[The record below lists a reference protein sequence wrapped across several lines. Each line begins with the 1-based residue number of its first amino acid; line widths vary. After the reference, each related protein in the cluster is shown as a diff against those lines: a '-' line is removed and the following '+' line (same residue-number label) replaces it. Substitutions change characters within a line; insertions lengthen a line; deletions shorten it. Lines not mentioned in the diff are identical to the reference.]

1 MISRIIEIKDLSD
14 AQREMLE
21 IGANQMGIE
30 IMGPKSVFRVVKLNG
45 LPATPA
51 NIIKQEMLS
60 LGGEA
65 ATAHGVID
73 HSIDMSDVLL
83 LGTMKQYGLLMEKLK
98 LNKFKL
104 PELSDDIQLCL
115 NNYDVPATKTRIMG
129 ILNVTPDS
137 FSDGGN
143 FLNLDAAVAQAKK
156 MIEEG
161 ADIIDVGGE
170 STRPG
175 SDLIS
180 AEEEKKR
187 VIPVIEKLAKET
199 KAMISIDTTKAE
211 VAKAAI
217 EAGAT
222 MVNDISGL
230 RADKNMAK
238 VVAEKKVLICIMHMK
253 GTPKNM
259 QDHPSYTDLMG
270 EIVGYLF
277 KGLEIAKKAGIL
289 TENILVDPGIG
300 FGKSV
305 EDNLEIIKRLK
316 ELKVLGCPILIGLS
330 RKSFIGEILG
340 LDVNKRLEGTI
351 AAVVMA
357 IANGASVVRVHDVA
371 AIKKATQI
379 ANAINTTRGGL
390 KHG

>member
-1 MISRIIEIKDLSD
+1 MITRVLEIDNLD
-14 AQREMLE
+14 EAQKEMLKV
-21 IGANQMGIE
+21 GVNQGGID
-30 IMGPKSVFRVVKLNG
+30 IMGPKSIFRAIKLNR
-45 LPATPA
+45 LPTTPA
-51 NIIKQEMLS
+51 NILKQEMLS

-65 ATAHGVID
+65 ATAQGVIN

-83 LGTMKQYGLLMEKLK
+83 LGTMKQYQLLIEKLK

-104 PELSDDIQLCL
+104 PELADDIQSSL
-115 NNYDVPATKTRIMG
+115 NNYDAPAVKTKIMG

-137 FSDGGN
+137 FSDGGK
-143 FLNLDAAVAQAKK
+143 FLNPETAIAQARK
-156 MIEEG
+156 MVEEG

-175 SDLIS
+175 SDPVS

-187 VIPVIEKLAKET
+187 VIPIIEKLSKEI
-199 KAMISIDTTKAE
+199 KALISIDTTKAE

-217 EAGAT
+217 EAGAG

-230 RADKNMAK
+230 RFDKNMAK
-238 VVAEKKVLICIMHMK
+238 VVAEKKVPICIMHIK
-253 GTPKNM
+253 GTPGNM
-259 QDHPSYTDLMG
+259 HDNPEYIDLMG
-270 EIVGYLF
+270 EIINYLSE
-277 KGLEIAKKAGIL
+277 GLEIAKKAGIL
-289 TENILVDPGIG
+289 TGNIIVDPGIG

-316 ELKVLGCPILIGLS
+316 ELKGLGCPVLIGPS
-330 RKSFIGEILG
+330 RKSFIGKILG

-357 IANGASVVRVHDVA
+357 IANGANIVRVHDVA
-371 AIKKATQI
+371 AIKKATEI
-379 ANAINTTRGGL
+379 ANAINSSKGGV